1 MSIKSKKTQ
10 NTNNIAPANDN
21 KTTYDVTVS
30 NARFLPSA
38 DNTDVVAFDMVANGV
53 RIYGMIYR
61 AGLKADGE
69 EYEMISFPSQK
80 SKNDK
85 YYSHCWFPMSKALK
99 ESIIAE
105 LEKLL
110 DAEE

>member
-1 MSIKSKKTQ
+1 MSITSKKTQ
-10 NTNNIAPANDN
+10 NTNNIAPAEAT
-21 KTTYDVTVS
+21 KITYNVTVS
-30 NARFLPSA
+30 NARIIGE
-38 DNTDVVAFDMVANGV
+38 DVVAFDMVANGV

-61 AGLKADGE
+61 AGVKADGD

-99 ESIIAE
+99 QSIIAE